1 MNGFTLKVTD
11 ELLANEGIH
20 EGDTLVCRYDGP
32 LEDGRLYVYKVQEGA
47 VGVGTLGLQPSLY
60 MFSDAYSK
68 RAFVPSEIYILG
80 RVKASMR
87 VVDH

>member
-1 MNGFTLKVTD
+1 
-11 ELLANEGIH
+11 
-20 EGDTLVCRYDGP
+20 VCRYYGP
-32 LEDGRLYVYKVQEGA
+32 LEDGRLYLYKMQEGA

-87 VVDH
+87 VVDHLLLIWSLYLVCHWTKQTG